1 MKVVDARGLK
11 CPMPLIETKKA
22 LMDTAD
28 GESIR
33 ILIDNETSVKNVTH
47 YLEDNGIAVTTA
59 REGDSWQL
67 TVDRGNERLENTTP
81 EDYCEVPK
89 PEGTNYVVLFAK
101 NRIGEGSDELG
112 EKLVGSLLE
121 SLKAQD
127 VRPGK
132 IIFMNSGIHMV
143 TRGSAHL
150 PALVELELNGV
161 EMISCGTCLNYFN
174 KADELAIGRVSN
186 MFEIVE
192 VMRNSGKVISF

>member
-1 MKVVDARGLK
+1 MKTVDARGLK

-22 LMDTAD
+22 LMETAS
-28 GESIR
+28 GEPLR

-47 YLEDNGIAVTTA
+47 YLEDNGIAVA
-59 REGDSWQL
+59 SNKEGDTWQL
-67 TVDRGNERLENTTP
+67 SVNRGEENIESTTP
-81 EDYCEVPK
+81 EEYCEIPAEK
-89 PEGTNYVVLFAK
+89 STSYVVLFAK

-127 VRPGK
+127 ILPGK
-132 IIFMNSGIHMV
+132 IIFMNSGIHLV
-143 TRGSAHL
+143 TKGSPAL

-174 KADELAIGRVSN
+174 KADDLAIGRVSN
-186 MFEIVE
+186 MFGIVE
-192 VMRNSGKVISF
+192 VMRQTRRVISF